1 MMKLP
6 LVSMER
12 VVGLGFFDCLGRRAC
27 SFRMVSETVGLLV
40 SKASGSTYYTYNSD
54 KCYRG
59 YSRNFQKWAN
69 WPLHLDNWGQ
79 HVEIWGQ
86 LGTII
91 KKTLTKY
98 GGVGPSTSENGANCR
113 KSVSNSTLPHSR
125 IPPER
130 YTVCPAG
137 ITILHIKLAAILDF
151 SYFFIF

>member
-1 MMKLP
+1 M
-6 LVSMER
+6 
-12 VVGLGFFDCLGRRAC
+12 GLGFFDCLGRRAC

-91 KKTLTKY
+91 KKTWTKY

-125 IPPER
+125 IPPEQYSTPYR
-130 YTVCPAG
+130 RKAQVWDCQRIFTSE
-137 ITILHIKLAAILDF
+137 TSNERILTPE
-151 SYFFIF
+151 